1 MSPLMLH
8 LFSVLFQWSCEAGLI
23 VNGPVKGGFLG
34 AGSPRGLLSEFS
46 EESFLCV
53 CVYACARTRTR
64 VTYPSFAQG

>member
-23 VNGPVKGGFLG
+23 INGRERRVS
-34 AGSPRGLLSEFS
+34 GSGEPAGLLSEFS